1 MFDNTAVLHTMAM
14 LNEQTHMPAPL
25 SPNRRLAPA
34 EQYVAD
40 FFRAHNWFVEVPPHV
55 PNGADLIIR
64 RGKQQFVVEI
74 KALSESRPDRV
85 LPMLS
90 MAILQAQVAAE
101 EFINARPLA
110 IVYVPEASPVLA
122 KHVDSFAQRFS
133 QGVPVGLIS
142 GRGEQYFSGGTFQ
155 ELNRLPE
162 ESRRSATARPQ
173 QAINLF
179 SDLNQWMLKLL
190 LAWELPE
197 GLLNAPKKQF
207 RNGSDLAEAA
217 QVSAMSAS
225 RFLQQLRSE
234 GYLSDSSPHLTLV
247 RREELFHRWDAAA
260 MRSCPEM
267 PCRFLLRAPVPQQI
281 RGLLG
286 RHPEDTCL
294 GLFAAADELH
304 IGHVSG
310 VPPYVYVRKLPQVGA
325 SDWSGL
331 MAHPVERPDLILRQA
346 PFPQSTFRGA
356 IDRNGLMVTDIIQT
370 WLDVRHHPA
379 RGAEQATLIYEKFLS
394 PIVGNRST

>member
-1 MFDNTAVLHTMAM
+1 MAMVENTAM
-14 LNEQTHMPAPL
+14 LNKMAVLNAPTHMPAPL
-25 SPNRRLAPA
+25 SPNKRIAPA

-40 FFRAHNWFVEVPPHV
+40 FFRSHDWSVEVQPYA
-55 PNGADLIIR
+55 PNGADLIIQ
-64 RGKQQFVVEI
+64 RGKQRFVVEI

-90 MAILQAQVAAE
+90 MAILQAQAAAE
-101 EFINARPLA
+101 EFNNALPLA
-110 IVYVPEASPVLA
+110 IVYVPEASPALA
-122 KHVDSFAQRFS
+122 KHVDSFAQRFA
-133 QGVPVGLIS
+133 QDVPVGLIS
-142 GRGEQYFSGGTFQ
+142 GRGEQYFSGTAFQ

-162 ESRRSATARPQ
+162 ESRRSATARPP

-190 LAWELPE
+190 LAWDLPE
-197 GLLNAPKKQF
+197 GLLNAPKKKF

-234 GYLSDSSPHLTLV
+234 GYLSDSSPHLKLV
-247 RREELFHRWDAAA
+247 RREELFRRWGAAA

-267 PCRFLLRAPVPQQI
+267 PCRFLLRVPVAQQI

-286 RHPEDTCL
+286 RHPEVACL
-294 GLFAAADELH
+294 GLFAAADELN

-310 VPPYVYVRKLPQVGA
+310 VPPYVYVRKLPQVGLP
-325 SDWSGL
+325 DWSEL
-331 MAHPVERPDLILRQA
+331 MASPSERPDLILRQA

-356 IDRNGLMVTDIIQT
+356 IDRNGLMVTDVIQT
-370 WLDVRHHPA
+370 WLDTMHHPT
-379 RGAEQATLIYEKFLS
+379 RGAEQANLIYEKVLS
-394 PIVGNRST
+394 PIVES

>member
-1 MFDNTAVLHTMAM
+1 MS
-14 LNEQTHMPAPL
+14 APL
-25 SPNRRLAPA
+25 SPNNRAASA

-40 FFRAHNWFVEVPPHV
+40 FFRSNNWFAEVPRGAPV
-55 PNGADLIIR
+55 SADLIIQ
-64 RGKQQFVVEI
+64 RGAHRFIVEI
-74 KALSESRPDRV
+74 KSLSESRPDRV

-90 MAILQAQVAAE
+90 MAILQAHAAAE
-101 EFINARPLA
+101 QSGNALPLA
-110 IVYVPEASPVLA
+110 IIHVPDASASLA
-122 KHVDSFAQRFS
+122 RHVDSFVQRFAKDVS
-133 QGVPVGLIS
+133 VGLIS
-142 GRGEQYFSGGTFQ
+142 GSGEQYFSDAAFQ

-162 ESRRSATARPQ
+162 ELRRSAATRPQ

-197 GLLNAPKKQF
+197 GLLNAPRKKF
-207 RNGSDLAEAA
+207 RNGSELAEAA

-234 GYLSDSSPHLTLV
+234 GYLSSSSPHLKLV
-247 RREELFHRWDAAA
+247 RREELFRRWGAAA

-286 RHPEDTCL
+286 KHLEDACL
-294 GLFAAADELH
+294 GLFSAADELD

-310 VPPYVYVRKLPQVGA
+310 VPPYVYVHKLPKVSS
-325 SDWSGL
+325 SDWPEL
-331 MAHPVERPDLILRQA
+331 MMAHPTERPDLILRQA

-356 IDRNGLMVTDIIQT
+356 IDQNGLMVTDILQI
-370 WLDVRHHPA
+370 WLDVLHHPA
-379 RGAEQATLIYEKFLS
+379 RGAEQATLIYEKFLL
-394 PIVGNRST
+394 PIVGT